1 MDVAAE
7 ATRNLTGAPG
17 GRSGWLGSRISG
29 IIVAAVAMTAAANC
43 FLKYV
48 WWTACYSAWRG
59 IPKLAAQWQAA
70 GTRASFY
77 GWSLLILEV
86 ASVAI
91 LFILLRSRSGGVVG
105 NGLRL
110 VASAGITLVGTGVLA
125 WVVSLLKQGAS

>member
-7 ATRNLTGAPG
+7 TRNVTGAPG
-17 GRSGWLGSRISG
+17 GRSSRIASRVSG

-70 GTRASFY
+70 GTRATFY
-77 GWSLLILEV
+77 GWSLLILEL
-86 ASVAI
+86 ASIALV
-91 LFILLRSRSGGVVG
+91 FILIRSRSGGMVR

-110 VASAGITLVGTGVLA
+110 IASGAIAIAGTGLLA
-125 WVVSLLKQGAS
+125 WILSLLKQGAS

>member
-7 ATRNLTGAPG
+7 PTRNLSGATGG
-17 GRSGWLGSRISG
+17 GSGRVGPRISG

-70 GTRASFY
+70 GARASFY

-86 ASVAI
+86 ASVA
-91 LFILLRSRSGGVVG
+91 LVFLLIRSRSGIVG

-110 VASAGITLVGTGVLA
+110 VASAAITVAGTGVLA
-125 WVVSLLKQGAS
+125 WIVSLLKQGAS

>member
-7 ATRNLTGAPG
+7 PTRNL
-17 GRSGWLGSRISG
+17 SGPSSGVGSRVSG
-29 IIVAAVAMTAAANC
+29 VIVAAVAMTAAANC

-70 GTRASFY
+70 GTRATFY

-86 ASVAI
+86 ASVVI
-91 LFILLRSRSGGVVG
+91 LFILLRSRSGGAVG
-105 NGLRL
+105 NVLRL
-110 VASAGITLVGTGVLA
+110 VASAAIAVAGTGVLA
-125 WVVSLLKQGAS
+125 WIVSLLKQGAS

>member
-1 MDVAAE
+1 MVSLI
-7 ATRNLTGAPG
+7 T
-17 GRSGWLGSRISG
+17 G

-70 GTRASFY
+70 GARASFY
-77 GWSLLILEV
+77 GWSLLILEL
-86 ASVAI
+86 ASVT
-91 LFILLRSRSGGVVG
+91 LVFMLVRSRSGGMVT

-110 VASAGITLVGTGVLA
+110 VASVAIAIAGTGLLA
-125 WVVSLLKQGAS
+125 WIVSLLKQGAS

>member
-1 MDVAAE
+1 
-7 ATRNLTGAPG
+7 
-17 GRSGWLGSRISG
+17 
-29 IIVAAVAMTAAANC
+29 MTAAANC

-91 LFILLRSRSGGVVG
+91 LFILLRSRSGGAVG

>member
-7 ATRNLTGAPG
+7 PTRNLSGATGG
-17 GRSGWLGSRISG
+17 HSGRMGSRITG

-86 ASVAI
+86 ASVA
-91 LFILLRSRSGGVVG
+91 LVFILIRSRSGGVVG

-110 VASAGITLVGTGVLA
+110 VGSAAIAIAGTGVLA

>member
-7 ATRNLTGAPG
+7 PARNLTG
-17 GRSGWLGSRISG
+17 GRSGRITSRVTG
-29 IIVAAVAMTAAANC
+29 IVVAAVAMTAAANC

-59 IPKLAAQWQAA
+59 IPRLAAQWQAA

-91 LFILLRSRSGGVVG
+91 VFILLRSRSGGVVG

-110 VASAGITLVGTGVLA
+110 VASAGITLAGTGVLA
-125 WVVSLLKQGAS
+125 WIVSLLKQGAS